1 VSDELSAT
9 ARALLEATRQELTPD
24 AAAIARVRG
33 KLDTAI
39 LGGAAGMTL
48 ATKLGLLGLVAAVGV
63 GTAIVATRGD
73 DRPIEVAVV
82 APAPVVQPPPAIVVE
97 SPPPPMAPPIVVEKT
112 VVQPKRK
119 VIKATL
125 AREVEL
131 VDRAMIALRAN
142 DPVTAL
148 AAVRSHA
155 LETAN
160 AGQLAEDIGAIEIE
174 ALCMQHAPAADGK
187 LAAFDQRWPSS
198 AQRERL
204 IRACR

>member
-1 VSDELSAT
+1 MSDELSPT

-48 ATKLGLLGLVAAVGV
+48 ATKLGLLGLVAVVGV

-73 DRPIEVAVV
+73 DPVEVAV
-82 APAPVVQPPPAIVVE
+82 APAPVVQPAPAIVVE
-97 SPPPPMAPPIVVEKT
+97 SPVPAPPPAPIVVEKT
-112 VVQPKRK
+112 VVRPKR
-119 VIKATL
+119 VAVKATL

-131 VDRAMIALRAN
+131 VDRAMVALRAN
-142 DPVTAL
+142 DPATAL

-204 IRACR
+204 TRACR